1 MKQIIVDYIQSL
13 RSQNMSV
20 HTLRAYERDL
30 EQFREFLGTYFEDKE
45 VNIKEIGRLYIR
57 DFLRKLSNEGR
68 SNRTLARKATT
79 IRNFF
84 DYCVKNKHIDIN
96 PSMNLKIPKFE
107 QKLPKVFSEK
117 EIDQLIAI
125 PDLETKFGI
134 RDRAIMELIYSCGLR
149 ISEVAECKIGS
160 LDTNE
165 RVIRILGKG
174 KKIRVVPVG
183 KEAMK
188 ALKKFLSIRNQFY
201 SEKSDDTIFLSKS
214 GKPLT
219 ADQIRQILDRYILLI
234 AKTKGYSPHSIRHS
248 FATHMLNRGADIRA
262 VQEML
267 GHSNL
272 STTELYT
279 HLTLTDLKK
288 AYDQAHPRSNKED

>member
-1 MKQIIVDYIQSL
+1 MKQIIKDYIQSL
-13 RSQNMSV
+13 RSQNMSAN
-20 HTLRAYERDL
+20 TIRAYQRDL
-30 EQFREFLGTYFEDKE
+30 EQFCEFLEAYFEDKT
-45 VNIKEIGRLYIR
+45 VIISQINRLYVR
-57 DFLRKLSNEGR
+57 DFLRKLSSEGR

-79 IRNFF
+79 IRTFF
-84 DYCVKNKHIDIN
+84 DYCLRNGIVETN
-96 PSMNLKIPKFE
+96 PTMNLKIPKFE

-117 EIDQLIAI
+117 EIEQLITI

-134 RDRAIMELIYSCGLR
+134 RNRAIMELIYSCGLR
-149 ISEVAECKIGS
+149 ISEVAGCKIGN
-160 LDTNE
+160 LDNNE

-174 KKIRVVPVG
+174 RKIRIVPVG

-188 ALKKFLSIRNQFY
+188 ALKRYFGIRKQFV
-201 SEKSDDTIFLSKS
+201 SPKSDDTIFLSKS

-219 ADQIRQILDRYILLI
+219 ADELRQILDRYILLI
-234 AKTKGYSPHSIRHS
+234 ARTKGYSPHSIRHS

-279 HLTLTDLKK
+279 HLSLTDLKK
-288 AYDQAHPRSNKED
+288 AYEQAHPRSSKED